1 MFISVD
7 LPYVSHKLCLLVLTF
22 STFLTIYV
30 C

>member
-7 LPYVSHKLCLLVLTF
+7 LPYVSRKLCLLVLTF
-22 STFLTIYV
+22 STFLTSYV

>member
-7 LPYVSHKLCLLVLTF
+7 LLYVFHKLCLLVLTF
-22 STFLTIYV
+22 SKFLTSYV

>member
-22 STFLTIYV
+22 STFLTSYV
-30 C
+30 Y